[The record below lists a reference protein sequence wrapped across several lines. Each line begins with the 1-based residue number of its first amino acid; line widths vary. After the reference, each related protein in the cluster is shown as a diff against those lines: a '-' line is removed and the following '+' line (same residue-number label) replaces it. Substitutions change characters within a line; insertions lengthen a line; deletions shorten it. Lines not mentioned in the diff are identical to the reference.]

1 MLDLS
6 KSHEEVLAKK
16 LEVSQKSQSRR
27 QLDPLKVGQRVLL
40 QCPISST
47 WREAGTVVAIDPK
60 FERSYEVKRDGRAQT
75 VTRNRVHLRPM
86 PAAAG
91 DDHDAQEA
99 GAKKV
104 QAKRKQ
110 AGIAQAD
117 DSGGGGPASSDPPTA
132 LRRSQ
137 RLRDRK
143 PQQQQ

>member
-1 MLDLS
+1 M
-6 KSHEEVLAKK
+6 
-16 LEVSQKSQSRR
+16 SQKSQSRR
-27 QLDPLKVGQRVLL
+27 QLDPLKIGQRVLL
-40 QCPISST
+40 QCPTSST

-60 FERSYEVKRDGRAQT
+60 FERSYEIKRDGRAQT
-75 VTRNRVHLRPM
+75 VARNRIHLRPM
-86 PAAAG
+86 PATAG
-91 DDHDAQEA
+91 DDHDAQDA

-110 AGIAQAD
+110 AGHAQA
-117 DSGGGGPASSDPPTA
+117 DSGGGSSHSQSSDPPTE